1 MNQKEG
7 KKRKKRKE
15 NMEEIDIAADRKWLT
30 IIGDL
35 KIEINLLTIKGW
47 YWNQLK

>member
-15 NMEEIDIAADRKWLT
+15 NMEEIDIAADRK
-30 IIGDL
+30 
-35 KIEINLLTIKGW
+35 
-47 YWNQLK
+47 